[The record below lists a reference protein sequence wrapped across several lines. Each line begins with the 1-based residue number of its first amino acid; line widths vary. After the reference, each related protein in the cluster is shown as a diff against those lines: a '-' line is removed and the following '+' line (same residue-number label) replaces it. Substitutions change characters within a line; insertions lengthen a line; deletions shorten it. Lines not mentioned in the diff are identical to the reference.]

1 MKPRLQTSLG
11 QQLVMTPQLRQ
22 AIKLLQMS
30 SVELDAEITEAVE
43 TNPLLEWTDQ
53 NDDGDAPGP
62 ERDETSAPAEDVAGG
77 DSDEPRTLDEPQWS
91 TGTASSEDDNPAER
105 VVEPESLADHLL
117 WQLHLEPLSARD
129 RMIGAALVD
138 ALDADGYLREP
149 LSTIAETLQPEVTAR
164 EDEILAVLCRIQ
176 QLEPTGIGARSLGE
190 CLSLQLAALDADAD
204 GRALALEIVRGPLLE
219 RLPRAGVAG
228 LAAELRKP
236 QGDVEVAVHLLRSL
250 DPSPGRGIGDMEA
263 DTYVVP
269 DCVVWRSHGVWQ
281 VALSGHSRPR
291 IAIHRGYERMIRQCG
306 EHDAAYLRNHL
317 QEARWLLKGLEA
329 RGETLVKV
337 MRCLMREQA
346 GFLEFGP
353 QALRP
358 LTLREVAGMVG
369 LHESTISRAIARKF
383 VRTPRGTLPM
393 RAFFASGIDTE
404 GGGEAS
410 STAIQ
415 SMIKRLID
423 DENPRKPL
431 SDAKLADLLKATGVP
446 VARRTVAK
454 YREAMNIAASHERVR
469 IG

>member
-53 NDDGDAPGP
+53 NDDGGAPATGP
-62 ERDETSAPAEDVAGG
+62 ERETPAKAEDAPGG

-91 TGTASSEDDNPAER
+91 TGAASSEDDNPAER

-129 RMIGAALVD
+129 RMIGAALID

-149 LSTIAETLQPEVTAR
+149 LAAIADTLQPELTAS

-190 CLSLQLAALDADAD
+190 CLSLQLDALEADAD
-204 GRALALEIVRGPLLE
+204 GRTLALEIVRGPLLE
-219 RLPRAGVAG
+219 RLPRAGIAG

-236 QGDVEVAVHLLRSL
+236 QADVEVAVHLLRSL
-250 DPSPGRGIGDMEA
+250 DPAPGRGIGDMEA

-291 IAIHRGYERMIRQCG
+291 IAIHRGYERTGCRLSAQSPAGSTLAAERPGGPRRNARQGDALPDARAGRVPRIRPAG
-306 EHDAAYLRNHL
+306 LAPAHP
-317 QEARWLLKGLEA
+317 ARSRRHGRPA
-329 RGETLVKV
+329 R
-337 MRCLMREQA
+337 
-346 GFLEFGP
+346 
-353 QALRP
+353 
-358 LTLREVAGMVG
+358 
-369 LHESTISRAIARKF
+369 
-383 VRTPRGTLPM
+383 
-393 RAFFASGIDTE
+393 
-404 GGGEAS
+404 
-410 STAIQ
+410 
-415 SMIKRLID
+415 ID
-423 DENPRKPL
+423 DFPHHRAQVRAHP
-431 SDAKLADLLKATGVP
+431 ARHLAD
-446 VARRTVAK
+446 ARVLRL
-454 YREAMNIAASHERVR
+454 RHRH
-469 IG
+469 